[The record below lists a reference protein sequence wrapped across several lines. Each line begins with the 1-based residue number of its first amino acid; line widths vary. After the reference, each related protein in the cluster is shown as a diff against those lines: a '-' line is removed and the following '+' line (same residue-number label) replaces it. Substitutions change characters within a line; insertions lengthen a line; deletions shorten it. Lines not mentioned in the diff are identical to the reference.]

1 MDIYDRV
8 GLVNGALVEF
18 YGFVGDKKSTGDD
31 RIFHPPQY
39 MLVKIRNGPASE
51 LRLPGLP
58 QGVVPMAPVE
68 FTYREGGHKTNR
80 QGRWVKL
87 LQFAAT
93 LAYAITDYKAQ
104 GSTYTEPILVDL
116 KRPDKGGSSCA
127 SAYVQLSRA
136 TTLDHIFIMR
146 PFNGEDLRAPL
157 KLELQLELAWQEDM
171 AAFTKEKYSIFGALN
186 E

>member
-1 MDIYDRV
+1 M
-8 GLVNGALVEF
+8 E
-18 YGFVGDKKSTGDD
+18 
-31 RIFHPPQY
+31 
-39 MLVKIRNGPASE
+39 
-51 LRLPGLP
+51 
-58 QGVVPMAPVE
+58 PVE
-68 FTYREGGHKTNR
+68 FTYREGGRKTNR

-116 KRPDKGGSSCA
+116 KRPDKGGSSYA

-157 KLELQLELAWQEDM
+157 TPELQLELAWQEDM
-171 AAFTKEKYSIFGALN
+171 ATFTKERYSNLGALKDS
-186 E
+186 